1 MKSISDDK
9 PSGKAASIFKA
20 SSKILLMKFLSFLA
34 FAFLISCSQPNDQ
47 YKGWR
52 IKGGTADGIQ
62 YSQLNQITKENVGT
76 LQVAWSYRTRDAD
89 TLKNRTQLQCNPIIV
104 NGVLYA
110 TSAKLKAFAVEAA
123 TGKELWKF
131 EPGEEN
137 PGLGVNRGVTY
148 WEEGEDKRILYSF
161 GENLYAIDART
172 GKKIETFGTEGR
184 VSLKEGLGD
193 RAAKLMVLSNTPGVI
208 YKNLII
214 MGSRVHEGPIAAP
227 GHLRA
232 FDVKTGKLVW
242 VFHTI
247 PQPGEPGYD
256 TWPEDAWKRVG
267 GANAWAGMSVDHKRG
282 LVFAST
288 GSASFD
294 FYGGNR
300 KGQNLY
306 ANCVLALNAETGERK
321 WHYQIIHHDMW
332 DRDLPASPVL
342 VTVNHDGKKID
353 AVVQVTKSGYA
364 YLFNR
369 ENGKPLF
376 PIEEI
381 PVPSSDLDGEEA
393 WPTQPIPTKPAPFAR
408 QVFTED
414 MINTITAEGEAY
426 VKEKFKGLRTG
437 RQFIPPSKEGTIVFP
452 GFDGGAEWGGS
463 SFDPESG
470 VLYVNANEM
479 PWILQM
485 VDVRMKGDAWAGI
498 SLYRTH
504 CATCHG
510 IDRGG
515 DGHVFPAI
523 KNLQEKYNKESLKK
537 FVLTGKGVM
546 PAFSHLS
553 DTDRDA
559 IARYVLD
566 LQERTADEKK
576 GSFERDP
583 DILYSNTGY
592 NRFLT
597 PEGYP
602 AVEPPWGT
610 LNAIDLNKGEIKWQ
624 VPLGEFKEL
633 KDKGVP
639 ATGTENYGGSVATAG
654 GVIFIAATRDE
665 KFRAF
670 DKETGKILF
679 EYQLPS
685 AGYAT
690 PSVYQVDGKQYV
702 VIACGGGKMG
712 TKSGDSYVAF
722 ALP

>member
-1 MKSISDDK
+1 
-9 PSGKAASIFKA
+9 
-20 SSKILLMKFLSFLA
+20 MKFLSFLA

-62 YSQLNQITKENVGT
+62 YSQLNQITKQNVGQ
-76 LQVAWSYRTRDAD
+76 LQVAWSYRTHDAD

-247 PQPGEPGYD
+247 PQPGEPGYE

-369 ENGKPLF
+369 ENGEPLF

-414 MINTITAEGEAY
+414 MINTITPEGEAY

-437 RQFIPPSKEGTIVFP
+437 RLFIPPSKEGTIVFP

-633 KDKGVP
+633 KEKGVP

>member
-1 MKSISDDK
+1 
-9 PSGKAASIFKA
+9 
-20 SSKILLMKFLSFLA
+20 MKFLYFLA
-34 FAFLISCSQPNDQ
+34 LAVLISCSQPNDQ

-62 YSQLNQITKENVGT
+62 YSQLNQITKQNVGQ
-76 LQVAWSYRTRDAD
+76 LQVAWSYRTHDAD
-89 TLKNRTQLQCNPIIV
+89 TIKNRTQLQCNPIIV

-247 PQPGEPGYD
+247 PQPGEPGYE

-369 ENGKPLF
+369 ENGEPLF

-414 MINTITAEGEAY
+414 MINTITPEGEAY

-633 KDKGVP
+633 KEKGVP